1 MTDVISITLNGKPTS
16 VKARDIA
23 ALKEE
28 LGIAERKVAMEKNR
42 VVIRHAEYA
51 ETNIAEGDEIEVVEF
66 IGGG

>member
-1 MTDVISITLNGKPTS
+1 MKKNITLNGKPSTTS
-16 VKARDIA
+16 ADTIA

-42 VVIRHAEYA
+42 VVVRQADYA
-51 ETNIAEGDEIEVVEF
+51 QTEIVEGDEIEVVEF

>member
-1 MTDVISITLNGKPTS
+1 MKNITLNGIAQTIQ
-16 VKARDIA
+16 ADTIA

-42 VVIRHAEYA
+42 VIIPHAKYS
-51 ETNIAEGDEIEVVEF
+51 ETQIVAGDEIEVVEF